1 MNYFEQT
8 MKGSFSF
15 KNDNLRETFLDGGI
29 RLRIERT
36 GFAIARV
43 YFVNAL
49 NAEVPIPNGL
59 VIHDVTNNVPV
70 VPPAVNVH
78 FFVLA
83 WTDNY
88 LITFNGIVV
97 MELATQRQWSLR
109 GPPEREIATVEN

>member
-1 MNYFEQT
+1 MNNFEQ
-8 MKGSFSF
+8 MIKGSFSF
-15 KNDNLRETFLDGGI
+15 KNDNARETLLDGGI

-49 NAEVPIPNGL
+49 SAEVPIPNGL

-70 VPPAVNVH
+70 TPPAVNVN

-83 WTDNY
+83 WSDNY
-88 LITFNGIVV
+88 LITFNGSVV

-109 GPPEREIATVEN
+109 GLPETEFSTIEN